1 MTILVCHA
9 CGAVLDADADEQS
22 GMRALAW
29 VAATEAGRDVRFCPQ
44 CARDNLRAIEGK
56 RDSDFW

>member
-29 VAATEAGRDVRFCPQ
+29 VAA
-44 CARDNLRAIEGK
+44 EGAN
-56 RDSDFW
+56 S